1 MLTNRQ
7 FRQEIYQWIDAVE
20 SKYDV
25 DPIIQ
30 EWARDFENRQSQ
42 DITLRELN
50 FLIDLAEQEPY
61 GLALYHLYQLH
72 QELGKEWVYDTI
84 PTFKC
89 RPVQQQEN
97 YPF

>member
-1 MLTNRQ
+1 MLTVSQ

-20 SKYDV
+20 SKYDD

-50 FLIDLAEQEPY
+50 FLIDLAEHESY

-72 QELGKEWVYDTI
+72 QELGKEWVYDVT
-84 PTFKC
+84 PSFEC
-89 RPVQQQEN
+89 RSVHQQ
-97 YPF
+97 